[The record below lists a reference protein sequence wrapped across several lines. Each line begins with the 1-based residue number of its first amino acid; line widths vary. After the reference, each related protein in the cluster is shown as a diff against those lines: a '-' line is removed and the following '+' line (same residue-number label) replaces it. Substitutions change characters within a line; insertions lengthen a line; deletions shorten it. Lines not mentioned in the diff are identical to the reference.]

1 MTSVIKTDN
10 ISTVSGSGTL
20 NVASG
25 TTLYA
30 PGHMIQYA
38 TAISTA
44 VLDTQSGSY
53 ADLPGMTI
61 TFTPKSTSSHLFI
74 TVTNHIFKQQAA
86 GWQAA
91 GVQVYRD
98 GVVRMAEGSYGQS
111 ANYNDSSTDR
121 HMEYVTRHF
130 FDAPNSTSALVYTV
144 KGAKIQSAG
153 DGVNMVFNNPSYG
166 NGGRLTIMEI
176 AQ

>member
-1 MTSVIKTDN
+1 MTSIIKADN
-10 ISTVSGSGTL
+10 ISTVSGSGNI

-44 VLDTQSGSY
+44 VLDTQSSSY

-61 TFTPKSTSSHLFI
+61 TFTPKSASSHLFI
-74 TVTNHIFKQQAA
+74 TVTNHIFKQQSSA
-86 GWQAA
+86 WQSA

-98 GVVRMAEGSYGQS
+98 GVVRMAEGSYGQG
-111 ANYNDSSTDR
+111 ANYNDTSVDR

-130 FDAPNSTSALVYTV
+130 FDLPSSTSALVYTV
-144 KGAKIQSAG
+144 KGAKIQGAS

>member
-1 MTSVIKTDN
+1 MSTLAVNTIQAQTG
-10 ISTVSGSGTL
+10 STVSVPSGQTL
-20 NVASG
+20 A
-25 TTLYA
+25 A
-30 PGHMIQYA
+30 PGHIIQYA

-61 TFTPKSTSSHLFI
+61 TFTPKLASSHLFI
-74 TVTNHIFKQQAA
+74 TVTNHIFKQQSSA
-86 GWQAA
+86 WQSA
-91 GVQVYRD
+91 GVQVYR
-98 GVVRMAEGSYGQS
+98 GSTVVMPEGSYGQG
-111 ANYNDSSTDR
+111 ANYNDTSVDR

-130 FDAPNSTSALVYTV
+130 FDTPNSTSALVYTV
-144 KGAKIQSAG
+144 KGAKIQGAS
-153 DGVNMVFNNPSYG
+153 DGVNMVFNNTSYG

>member
-1 MTSVIKTDN
+1 MASVLKVDQLQGV
-10 ISTVSGSGTL
+10 STAA
-20 NVASG
+20 NVHI
-25 TTLYA
+25 
-30 PGHMIQYA
+30 PGHMVQYA
-38 TAISTA
+38 TTTSAG
-44 VLDTQSGSY
+44 VLDTQSSSY

-61 TFTPKSTSSHLFI
+61 TFTPKFASSHLFI
-74 TVTNHIFKQQAA
+74 TVTNHIFKQQSSA
-86 GWQAA
+86 WQSA

-98 GVVRMAEGSYGQS
+98 GSSVMNEGSYGQG
-111 ANYNDSSTDR
+111 ANYNDTSVDR

-130 FDAPNSTSALVYTV
+130 FDIPNSTSALVYQV
-144 KGAKIQSAG
+144 KGAKIQGAS